1 MRYKNVLF
9 FSMEDL
15 NDWIGPLKG
24 HPDCHTPNLD
34 RFATNARVF
43 ERAYTEAPAC
53 SPSRTAMLFSTH
65 PWTSGILHNDLNW
78 YDFFQ
83 HGKSQSLIS
92 QFKQNGFET
101 LGWGKVF
108 HSRFER
114 HSLDLTDWDRFT
126 FQDGDEFPLS
136 SKVAKAK
143 HFRKRSDFGV
153 DPTGKPTSDDLNAQ
167 SFIDTVKPQDEGKFW
182 GFGTFRPHLPF
193 FARQEFFDKI
203 PQDVA
208 LPKGLRSETFD
219 PTDRSVLKGLPASA
233 RKMALQFSQNGIDLA
248 DCGEYNDFLRS
259 YLACIAYADH
269 IFGKIIDHLEACGL
283 IESTLIVFY
292 SDHGWQLGEKLAF
305 RKFTLWERALR
316 VPLMIAGAGIEAGPS
331 KTPVSLTDLGPT
343 LLSLMNIP
351 TPASFSGVDL
361 SKHLTQNQP
370 IDREFIASL
379 WGTDFE
385 TNNPKIAYSL
395 RSRRYRITRY
405 WDETYE
411 LYDHK
416 YDPFE
421 HKNLAN
427 KPQKP
432 VFQRHKEAIDA
443 FYKDAESKR
452 PNTQVS
458 EYSKALRAKVK
469 G

>member
-1 MRYKNVLF
+1 VSVRYKNVLF

-126 FQDGDEFPLS
+126 FQDG
-136 SKVAKAK
+136 
-143 HFRKRSDFGV
+143 
-153 DPTGKPTSDDLNAQ
+153 
-167 SFIDTVKPQDEGKFW
+167 
-182 GFGTFRPHLPF
+182 
-193 FARQEFFDKI
+193 
-203 PQDVA
+203 
-208 LPKGLRSETFD
+208 
-219 PTDRSVLKGLPASA
+219 GLPASA

-259 YLACIAYADH
+259 
-269 IFGKIIDHLEACGL
+269 
-283 IESTLIVFY
+283 
-292 SDHGWQLGEKLAF
+292 
-305 RKFTLWERALR
+305 
-316 VPLMIAGAGIEAGPS
+316 
-331 KTPVSLTDLGPT
+331 
-343 LLSLMNIP
+343 
-351 TPASFSGVDL
+351 
-361 SKHLTQNQP
+361 
-370 IDREFIASL
+370 
-379 WGTDFE
+379 
-385 TNNPKIAYSL
+385 
-395 RSRRYRITRY
+395 
-405 WDETYE
+405 
-411 LYDHK
+411 
-416 YDPFE
+416 
-421 HKNLAN
+421 
-427 KPQKP
+427 
-432 VFQRHKEAIDA
+432 
-443 FYKDAESKR
+443 
-452 PNTQVS
+452 
-458 EYSKALRAKVK
+458 
-469 G
+469 